1 MVYAVARDAAGRLA
15 IQHMPRSCLA
25 RVVVAL
31 VAITPMPVL
40 RAQAGVADA
49 AFVRSPAEVIAA
61 ELPRLRALIL
71 AGIAQKDPSANLWTR
86 ASKATV
92 FDGSYDWHSCIAAHW
107 AALSMARV
115 TGDDAL
121 RDAVLARL
129 TPEVLVRERALFAEI
144 DAAAVAE
151 ASASTTRRADH
162 LRRFFMPYADAWLLL
177 ALAEL
182 ARVPGRDGDELRAFR
197 VETETRVL
205 AWLESTELPDL
216 PEGQKRAE
224 AAFRGDYRA
233 WLFPVFAL
241 QLAGTVREDGAAR
254 LQSLLRDRLAPHR
267 DALAAQRASQGSDFL
282 DVRAVHALVER
293 LDAGVVTK
301 IAYPVPVAFG
311 DLPRSVTIRDC
322 HVLGRELSAL
332 WPLACDGRGDEAALQ
347 AFEARSAELLR
358 RTDLWADDFKVVSH
372 WVPQFVWMGLLL
384 AREAP
389 RG

>member
-1 MVYAVARDAAGRLA
+1 
-15 IQHMPRSCLA
+15 MPPSSLIRPAL
-25 RVVVAL
+25 AL
-31 VAITPMPVL
+31 VVL
-40 RAQAGVADA
+40 ATAPWAQTGVVDASYGRA
-49 AFVRSPAEVIAA
+49 PAETIATA
-61 ELPRLRALIL
+61 LPRLRTLL
-71 AGIAQKDPSANLWTR
+71 LDGIAQKEPSANIWTR
-86 ASKATV
+86 ATKATV

-121 RDAVLARL
+121 RDAVLVRL
-129 TPEVLVRERALFAEI
+129 TPEVLRRERALFAEI
-144 DAAAVAE
+144 DAPAVAE
-151 ASASTTRRADH
+151 AAASTNRRAGD
-162 LRRFFMPYADAWLLL
+162 LRSFFMPYADAWLLL
-177 ALAEL
+177 TLAEL
-182 ARVPGRDGDELRAFR
+182 ARVPGPDSDELRAFR

-205 AWLESTELPDL
+205 AWLESTALPDL
-216 PEGQKRAE
+216 PAGRKRKE

-233 WLFPVFAL
+233 WLFPVLAL

-267 DALAAQRASQGSDFL
+267 DTLAAQRASQASDFL
-282 DVRAVHALVER
+282 DIRAVHALVER

-301 IAYPVPVAFG
+301 IAYPVPDAFG

-332 WPLACDGRGDEAALQ
+332 WPLACDGRRDELALQ